1 MIINFED
8 EDDDDDEFGHL
19 MSSATTLQKLSI
31 LLKND
36 VMDPVINYVA
46 ANIMQPNWK
55 QKYSALIALGSITEG
70 PDKQK
75 FGETIAQALNNLL
88 QMTRD
93 PLKKIRE
100 GISWVFARICE
111 HHGEVISNPN
121 ISGQIIPTLKESL
134 KDTPKVS
141 N

>member
-75 FGETIAQALNNLL
+75 FGETIA
-88 QMTRD
+88 
-93 PLKKIRE
+93 
-100 GISWVFARICE
+100 
-111 HHGEVISNPN
+111 
-121 ISGQIIPTLKESL
+121 
-134 KDTPKVS
+134 
-141 N
+141 